1 MPAVHICMVACS
13 LQAKV
18 DTADAC
24 AWLQM
29 TCGTVYGV
37 VPFVSRRSN
46 GVVCG
51 LVSAGGAIGGV
62 LWQAIFFLMVNT
74 TGNSELPGC
83 MVWHLCTPH
92 CNAHGAITW
101 CS

>member
-1 MPAVHICMVACS
+1 
-13 LQAKV
+13 
-18 DTADAC
+18 
-24 AWLQM
+24 M

-62 LWQAIFFLMVNT
+62 LWQAIFFLMVRT
-74 TGNSELPGC
+74 TGNGEQASLALVVYEGS
-83 MVWHLCTPH
+83 
-92 CNAHGAITW
+92 I
-101 CS
+101 CSGVEQ

>member
-1 MPAVHICMVACS
+1 MLADQLHVSHVCMV
-13 LQAKV
+13 
-18 DTADAC
+18 
-24 AWLQM
+24 QM

-62 LWQAIFFLMVNT
+62 LWQAIFFLMVRT
-74 TGNSELPGC
+74 TGNGEQASTRSICLRTT
-83 MVWHLCTPH
+83 V
-92 CNAHGAITW
+92 
-101 CS
+101 

>member
-1 MPAVHICMVACS
+1 MPADALSRRVAD
-13 LQAKV
+13 QGA
-18 DTADAC
+18 A
-24 AWLQM
+24 QM

-74 TGNSELPGC
+74 TGNSAPPKAC
-83 MVWHLCTPH
+83 ACTVL
-92 CNAHGAITW
+92 A
-101 CS
+101 